1 MSEIHSCLSSQDARR
16 YLAYNSPARPV
27 TYKIFAEVL
36 TYDKKG
42 LTGMIARLR
51 KWGLQGNLKTAHIVF
66 LGIIAAASFTA
77 AQEPST
83 PETTAGIF
91 KEKCAPCHGDDGAG
105 TTLGIRLHVKDL
117 RGKEVQAQSSKVLA
131 DTVSAGKGLMPA
143 FGTRLDSDQIQKLIE
158 YVRHMPQK

>member
-1 MSEIHSCLSSQDARR
+1 
-16 YLAYNSPARPV
+16 
-27 TYKIFAEVL
+27 
-36 TYDKKG
+36 
-42 LTGMIARLR
+42 MIARLCKR
-51 KWGLQGNLKTAHIVF
+51 RLHGYLKTAHIVF
-66 LGIIAAASFTA
+66 LGIVATASLKA
-77 AQEPST
+77 AQEPPT
-83 PETTAGIF
+83 PGTTASIF

-117 RGKEVQAQSSKVLA
+117 RSKEVQAQSAKVLA